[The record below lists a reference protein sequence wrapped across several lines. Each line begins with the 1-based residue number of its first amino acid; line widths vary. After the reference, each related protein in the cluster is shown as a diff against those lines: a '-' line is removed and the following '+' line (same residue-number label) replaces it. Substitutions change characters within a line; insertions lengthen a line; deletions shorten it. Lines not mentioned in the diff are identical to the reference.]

1 MALLPIKHMEENLHT
16 KNQQVLDE
24 KNDEIYTQTIEASAE
39 TYQSLK
45 SNHLKVI
52 IHHSLIFNKDN
63 ITDLQKQK
71 RKLQARKVIGNS
83 G

>member
-24 KNDEIYTQTIEASAE
+24 KNDEIYTQTIEASTE
-39 TYQSLK
+39 TYQSLE